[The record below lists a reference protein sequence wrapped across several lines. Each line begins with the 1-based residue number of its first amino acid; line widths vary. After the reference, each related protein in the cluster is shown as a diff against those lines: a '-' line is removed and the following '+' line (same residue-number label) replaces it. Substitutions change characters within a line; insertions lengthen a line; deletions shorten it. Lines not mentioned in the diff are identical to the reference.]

1 MGGALKGRQALG
13 RRQGERP
20 VVHAV
25 DDVSIV
31 LPPASVTAVV
41 GESGSGKSTIS
52 RMLAELTPPTKGELL
67 LDGKP
72 MNTRKRGL
80 DYAKAVQM
88 VLQDPF
94 ASLNPIHDVRYH
106 LSRPFRVHGL
116 AGSAADLDAKIAGVL
131 DRVSLTPAANFMA
144 KYPHEL
150 SGGQRQRV
158 AIARALAVEPK
169 VLLADEPISMLDV
182 SIRLGVLNLLGDMR
196 ERERIAILYITHDIA
211 SARYLA
217 DTIVVMYAGQ
227 VVESGPAVQVTD
239 SPAHPY
245 TQLLLSAAP
254 DPERTTPVTLRGRG
268 TPPSSVNPPS
278 GCRFH
283 PRCPY
288 AMAVCAEQAPPAFPA
303 GNGHIGACWLLEPGG
318 AHVAAPGP
326 LLAESGAASTGTA
339 AADMVK
345 PTPGGV
351 MKER

>member
-1 MGGALKGRQALG
+1 
-13 RRQGERP
+13 
-20 VVHAV
+20 
-25 DDVSIV
+25 
-31 LPPASVTAVV
+31 
-41 GESGSGKSTIS
+41 
-52 RMLAELTPPTKGELL
+52 
-67 LDGKP
+67 
-72 MNTRKRGL
+72 
-80 DYAKAVQM
+80 
-88 VLQDPF
+88 
-94 ASLNPIHDVRYH
+94 
-106 LSRPFRVHGL
+106 
-116 AGSAADLDAKIAGVL
+116 
-131 DRVSLTPAANFMA
+131 
-144 KYPHEL
+144 
-150 SGGQRQRV
+150 
-158 AIARALAVEPK
+158 
-169 VLLADEPISMLDV
+169 MLDV
-182 SIRLGVLNLLGDMR
+182 SVRLGLLNLLRGLCDTEKM
-196 ERERIAILYITHDIA
+196 AILYITHDIA

-326 LLAESGAASTGTA
+326 LLAESGAVSTGIA
-339 AADMVK
+339 AADTVK